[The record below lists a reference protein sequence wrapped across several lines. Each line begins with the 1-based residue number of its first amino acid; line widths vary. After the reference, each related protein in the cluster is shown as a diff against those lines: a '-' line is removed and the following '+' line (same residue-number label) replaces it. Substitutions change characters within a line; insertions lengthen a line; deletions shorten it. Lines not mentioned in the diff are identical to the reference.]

1 MSDWRPDGSLNG
13 VPLYV
18 NWPPLDEPDTRTVE
32 QIAVA
37 AAMHVKRMEQWPK
50 KLNEYW
56 KENLKADIA
65 I

>member
-1 MSDWRPDGSLNG
+1 MSDPTDLLR
-13 VPLYV
+13 
-18 NWPPLDEPDTRTVE
+18 EPETRTAE

-65 I
+65 V